1 MNIIGIGTDI
11 IQVER
16 VRKTLTRHP
25 EHFPERHF
33 TVSERAYCDAY
44 NDPSE
49 RYAGRFAAKEA
60 VSKALGTGFG
70 EHLAFL
76 DIDIQNDPAGKPF
89 VILSEN
95 AKRHFGDVKFHLSI
109 SHCKEYAVAMVVAVA
124 SN

>member
-1 MNIIGIGTDI
+1 MKIIGVGTDI

-16 VRKTLTRHP
+16 VRQTLTRHP

-33 TVSERAYCDAY
+33 TESERAYCDAY

-70 EHLAFL
+70 EHLEFH
-76 DIDIQNDPAGKPF
+76 DIDIQNDAHGKPF
-89 VILSEN
+89 VVLSEK
-95 AKRHFGDVKFHLSI
+95 AKRHFGEVQFHLSI
-109 SHCKEYAVAMVVAVA
+109 SHCKEYATAVA
-124 SN
+124 IATQL